1 MQPASGATHPSDF
14 DDPYMNTESID
25 MGELNASRNSAYSGV
40 DESAAAE
47 RDPLHRDSESQ
58 HSRTALAP
66 ATSLPP
72 YPPRQGGGGTATPIH
87 PGASVQ
93 MTPEMG
99 RSRANSPARYRAQ
112 NEKAGSYPRSQS
124 HSRVSS
130 RDRAGGYGNWQGP
143 GGGHTPYGQIGTESR
158 PGSPGGDSTWGEG
171 DSAAQPMNKF
181 GRFCLAVYNSTF
193 LFRWAM
199 YIIPLLVL
207 LWIPG
212 IVWLAGVHATVWDV
226 ELLFWS
232 IWLTIVWCGWWAAA
246 LVAKCIPRVLQ
257 VTLGV
262 VAPEMKHYIAY
273 VRALQFYAGAAL
285 WSLVTWLSFLP
296 VVKSRAETNAKG
308 TVTSASTLA
317 IITKF
322 WFGVFLVLVILLCE
336 KLIIQVVAYN
346 FHKRSYEDRILEQK
360 GYIKSITRLYQNS
373 RDIGRSDTL
382 DGGLARPGNK
392 RNASSDVLKKALK
405 GAKRV
410 AQTATSV
417 VGTVASEIAGEQLLQ
432 PNSPQS
438 IVLVALSSAS
448 KSRQLARR
456 LYYSF
461 CPAYRSSLVLDDFIR
476 CFRTRE
482 EAEAAFNLFD
492 RDLNGDIDLEE
503 MEMALL
509 DLHTDRLALAKGMSC
524 TDSAVGKLDGICM
537 SLWWVIAALVIASVL
552 STSFE
557 TLITGAGTT
566 ILGLS
571 WLIGTTAQE
580 ILLSIIFVFVKHPYD
595 VGDRISMD
603 GVDYIVLDIHLLSS
617 VFKKFDGTITQG
629 PHSIITTKVLNNY
642 RRSGAIFENVTFDVA
657 FDTPFEKIE
666 ALRARMLLFVETE
679 RRDYLPVCDFTVKDF
694 AAQGLITLST
704 NINYKSN
711 WANAA
716 QKAQR
721 RNKFMCAVKLAMSD
735 LKLFGPGGAG
745 DPAPAP
751 ADPTPYMEVPVSSRF
766 GKHYLEDP
774 KPAVAKTAEQRER
787 DQHEQERGLPG
798 RADAVTS
805 HMVDDRAPVRQTLE
819 DEADLEAWA
828 EGRDTGLE
836 RR

>member
-1 MQPASGATHPSDF
+1 M
-14 DDPYMNTESID
+14 
-25 MGELNASRNSAYSGV
+25 
-40 DESAAAE
+40 
-47 RDPLHRDSESQ
+47 
-58 HSRTALAP
+58 
-66 ATSLPP
+66 
-72 YPPRQGGGGTATPIH
+72 
-87 PGASVQ
+87 
-93 MTPEMG
+93 
-99 RSRANSPARYRAQ
+99 
-112 NEKAGSYPRSQS
+112 
-124 HSRVSS
+124 
-130 RDRAGGYGNWQGP
+130 
-143 GGGHTPYGQIGTESR
+143 
-158 PGSPGGDSTWGEG
+158 
-171 DSAAQPMNKF
+171 
-181 GRFCLAVYNSTF
+181 
-193 LFRWAM
+193 
-199 YIIPLLVL
+199 
-207 LWIPG
+207 
-212 IVWLAGVHATVWDV
+212 
-226 ELLFWS
+226 
-232 IWLTIVWCGWWAAA
+232 WCGWWGAA
-246 LVAKCIPRVLQ
+246 LVAKCIPHVLQ

-262 VAPEMKHYIAY
+262 VAPDMKHYIAY

-285 WSLVTWLSFLP
+285 WGLVTWISFLP
-296 VVKSRAETNAKG
+296 VVKSRAENDH
-308 TVTSASTLA
+308 SSSTLA

-322 WFGVFLVLVILLCE
+322 WFGLFIVLVILLAE
-336 KLIIQVVAYN
+336 KLVIQVVAYN

-360 GYIKSITRLYQNS
+360 GYIKSVTRLYQNS

-382 DGGLARPGNK
+382 DGGLIRPGNK
-392 RNASSDVLKKALK
+392 RMASSDVLKKALK
-405 GAKRV
+405 GAKKV

-438 IVLVALSSAS
+438 TVLVALSSAT

-456 LYYSF
+456 IYFSF
-461 CPAYRSSLVLDDFIR
+461 CPAYRTSLVLDDFVR

-492 RDLNGDIDLEE
+492 RDLNGDVDLEE

-629 PHSIITTKVLNNY
+629 PHSLITAKVLNNY
-642 RRSGAIFENVTFDVA
+642 RRSGPIFESVTFDVD
-657 FDTPFEKIE
+657 FGTTFEQIE
-666 ALRARMLLFVETE
+666 ALRARMLAFVEAE

-716 QKAQR
+716 QKSQR
-721 RNKFMCAVKLAMSD
+721 RNKFMCAVKLAMGE
-735 LKLFGPGGAG
+735 LKVFGPAGAG

-766 GKHYLEDP
+766 GKFYMEEP
-774 KPAVAKTAEQRER
+774 KVVATTAATSVDERAREE
-787 DQHEQERGLPG
+787 HEKERRLAA
-798 RADAVTS
+798 RADEVTDR
-805 HMVDDRAPVRQTLE
+805 MVSPMAPVRQQME
-819 DEADLEAWA
+819 DEEDLQAWA
-828 EGRDTGLE
+828 DGREATQE